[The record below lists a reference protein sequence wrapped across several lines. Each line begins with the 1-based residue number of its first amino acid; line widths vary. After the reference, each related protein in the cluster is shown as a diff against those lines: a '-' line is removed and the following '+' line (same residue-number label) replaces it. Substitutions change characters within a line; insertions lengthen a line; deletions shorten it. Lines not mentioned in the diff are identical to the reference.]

1 MIQVKT
7 SQWFEAKVRYEV
19 YIEHTQKAKRISK
32 SFVIDAMT
40 FAEAEARVTEHVM
53 SKFTGEDIFYVK
65 DTFEILTITKA
76 AYKDILSADTEGD
89 EDRFFKC
96 KINFLYLDEKSGEE
110 KKSPVIYLVKASS
123 LDAALKIIT
132 EYFRDDMRD
141 YERSAITETNI
152 KESIEQ
158 PTSI

>member
-7 SQWFEAKVRYEV
+7 SQFFEAKVRYEV
-19 YIEHTQKAKRISK
+19 YIEHTQKAKKISQ

-76 AYKDILSADTEGD
+76 TYKNILSADTEGD
-89 EDRFFKC
+89 DNRFFKC
-96 KINFLYLDEKSGEE
+96 KISILYTDDVGED
-110 KKSPVIYLVKASS
+110 KKYPEIHLVKASC
-123 LDAALKIIT
+123 LDSALKIIT
-132 EYFRDDMRD
+132 EYYAGDMRG

>member
-7 SQWFEAKVRYEV
+7 SQFFEAKIRYEAYV
-19 YIEHTQKAKRISK
+19 EHTAKAKKISQ

-76 AYKDILSADTEGD
+76 TYKNILSADTEGD
-89 EDRFFKC
+89 DNRFFKC
-96 KINFLYLDEKSGEE
+96 KISILYTDDVGED
-110 KKSPVIYLVKASS
+110 KKYPEIHLVKASC
-123 LDAALKIIT
+123 LDSALKIIT
-132 EYFRDDMRD
+132 EHYAGDMRD

>member
-19 YIEHTQKAKRISK
+19 FIEHTQKAKKISQ

-53 SKFTGEDIFYVK
+53 STFTGKDIFYVQ

-76 AYKDILSADTEGD
+76 TYKDILSADTEGD
-89 EDRFFKC
+89 DDRFFKC
-96 KINFLYLDEKSGEE
+96 KINFLYLDDKGEE

-123 LDAALKIIT
+123 LDAALNIIT
-132 EYFRDDMRD
+132 EYFRGDMRD